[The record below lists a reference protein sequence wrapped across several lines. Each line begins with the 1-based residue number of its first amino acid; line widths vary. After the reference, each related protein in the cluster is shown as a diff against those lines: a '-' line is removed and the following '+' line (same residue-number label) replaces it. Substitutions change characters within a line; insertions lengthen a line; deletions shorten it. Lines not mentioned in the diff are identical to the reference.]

1 VYIFRVSSL
10 MSLSFAWAFA
20 SLVALA
26 DPAASPPPRAVAVG
40 IDGADIPVS
49 VDRLDQLWKRR
60 DEPAVLAEQKVLID
74 LTLPRAGKD
83 YGFMWRA
90 ARLYFWIS
98 DDPAVG
104 RDERTRIG
112 KYAWDLG
119 ERAVALNPNDVAGH
133 FWAMGGMGN
142 YSLGLGVV
150 RALAQRIEGKFR
162 ERITRA
168 EALDPRY
175 ASGGIPVAWG
185 RYYAKMPWPKYDE
198 KKARANYARALQ
210 INPNNLRARVFLAE
224 LMLEEDQPAEARR
237 LLEEVINAPVGKY
250 DAPEEKRCKILAA
263 RALRKAN
270 EDK

>member
-1 VYIFRVSSL
+1 VYIFPVSSL
-10 MSLSFAWAFA
+10 MSLSFASAFT
-20 SLVALA
+20 SLIALLDQA
-26 DPAASPPPRAVAVG
+26 PAAAPATTDATTAAGTSA
-40 IDGADIPVS
+40 
-49 VDRLDQLWKRR
+49 RLDDLWKRR
-60 DEPAVLAEQKVLID
+60 DDAAALAEQKALVD
-74 LTLPRAGKD
+74 KTLPRAGKD

-90 ARLYFWIS
+90 TRLYFWYS
-98 DDPAVG
+98 DDPDLG
-104 RDERTRIG
+104 RDERTRLG

-162 ERITRA
+162 ERISRA

-175 ASGGIPVAWG
+175 AYGGIPLAWG
-185 RYYAKMPWPKYDE
+185 RYYAKLPWPKYDE
-198 KKARANYARALQ
+198 KKARANYARAIE
-210 INPNNLRARVFLAE
+210 INPSNLRARVFLAE
-224 LMLEEDQPAEARR
+224 LMLEEDQPAEAKR
-237 LLEEVINAPVGKY
+237 LLEEVLKAPVGKY
-250 DAPEEKRCKILAA
+250 DAPEEKRAKVLAA